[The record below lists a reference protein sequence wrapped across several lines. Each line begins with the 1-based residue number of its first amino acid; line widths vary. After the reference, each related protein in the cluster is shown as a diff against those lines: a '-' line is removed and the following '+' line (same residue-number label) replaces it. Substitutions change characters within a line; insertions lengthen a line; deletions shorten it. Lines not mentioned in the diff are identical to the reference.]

1 MHMESLPKEVL
12 DKIKLFQKIEI
23 TEYYI
28 YKNIAKMADDEDAK
42 ILDRIGEDELRHYN
56 QWKKYTGEEVKPSK
70 SMIFFYTLLAR
81 IFGYTF
87 ALKLMEKGEEK
98 AQENYETVLA
108 NVPEAKKLLEEEIA
122 HEEELLKL
130 VDEERLRYIGSMV
143 LGVNDAIVELSGALA
158 GLTFALQN
166 TLLVGVAALITG
178 LAAALSMGASEYLS
192 QRAEKTL
199 NPVRAGIYTG
209 IAYVISVIL
218 LVFPYFVLSQQL
230 LALSWTLINAI
241 LIIGLF
247 TYYISVTKDYSF
259 KREFR
264 DMVLLSM
271 SIAFISFLIGTLARI
286 YFNIEI

>member
-1 MHMESLPKEVL
+1 MDKVPKEIL
-12 DKIKLFQKIEI
+12 DKIRKFQRIEI
-23 TEYYI
+23 TEHYI
-28 YKNIAKMADDEDAK
+28 YMNISRMTHGEDAS
-42 ILDRIGEDELRHYN
+42 ILKRIGEDELEHYN
-56 QWKKYTGEEVKPSK
+56 KWRRYTNEDVEPDRLQIKY
-70 SMIFFYTLLAR
+70 YTILAR

-87 ALKLMEKGEEK
+87 ALKLMERSEEK
-98 AQENYETVLA
+98 AQLNYEKLL
-108 NVPEAKKLLEEEIA
+108 NYIPEAKELLEEERE

-130 VDEERLRYIGSMV
+130 IDEERLKYIGSIV

-192 QRAEKTL
+192 QRAEKMVD
-199 NPVRAGIYTG
+199 PAKAGIYTG
-209 IAYVISVIL
+209 IAYVLSVLL
-218 LVFPYFVLSQQL
+218 LVYPYFLFPHQL
-230 LALSWTLINAI
+230 IALTLTLINAV

-247 TYYISVTKDYSF
+247 SYYISVTKDYSF

-264 DMVLLSM
+264 DMALLSM
-271 SIAFISFLIGTLARI
+271 GIAFISFLIGTLMRI